1 MGAMANGFIGP
12 WVDNRTL
19 LISGL
24 ISLVLH
30 TLGLALLIWMPD
42 LHWNPDNLGP
52 VYTVDLVGAPGLP
65 APPPPQGDPDAGP
78 AETVPENAVIPE
90 EAPPAPAEPAELIPI
105 GKEEEKIEEVKKPE
119 EIESVVKMGTPKKS
133 SKTVKVQP
141 EKDIDEALDKLKK
154 KTKDKKK
161 KKARRKRPGY
171 RRSNIWTKPWPGS
184 GSGSK
189 AGPTAWA
196 PGEAEEEA
204 ARTAA
209 WPGTTPRSGRKSGP
223 TGPFPPNGRMR
234 RWRRFVIISLL
245 PNGAITSIKFEKRS
259 GYPTFD
265 QSVLWAVERS
275 NPLPAMPTGVSSGI
289 MEIGIRFK
297 PED

>member
-1 MGAMANGFIGP
+1 MANGLTGP
-12 WVDNRTL
+12 WVKNRTL

-42 LHWNPDNLGP
+42 FHWGSDNLAT
-52 VYTVDLVGAPGLP
+52 VYTVDLLGDPGLP

-78 AETVPENAVIPE
+78 TETVPEHAVAPE
-90 EAPPAPAEPAELIPI
+90 EAAAPPVEPAELIPV
-105 GKEEEKIEEVKKPE
+105 GKDEEKIEEVKKPE

-133 SKTVKVQP
+133 SKKVQVLP

-161 KKARRKRPGY
+161 KKPGVEGQDTEKQHLDKALARVRQRVESGAYGVGTGGGGGGGGADSRMARYYTAVWQKV
-171 RRSNIWTKPWPGS
+171 RSNWTLPSEWSDVKM
-184 GSGSK
+184 
-189 AGPTAWA
+189 
-196 PGEAEEEA
+196 EAI
-204 ARTAA
+204 
-209 WPGTTPRSGRKSGP
+209 
-223 TGPFPPNGRMR
+223 
-234 RWRRFVIISLL
+234 VIISLL

-259 GYPTFD
+259 GYPAFD

-275 NPLPAMPTGVSSGI
+275 NPLPPLPMGVSSGV
-289 MEIGIRFK
+289 MEIGIRFR
-297 PED
+297 PEG